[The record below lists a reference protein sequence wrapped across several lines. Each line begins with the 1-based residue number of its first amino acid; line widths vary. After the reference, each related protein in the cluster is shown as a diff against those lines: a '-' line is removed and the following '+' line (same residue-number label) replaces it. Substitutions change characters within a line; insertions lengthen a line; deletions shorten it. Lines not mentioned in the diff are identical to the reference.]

1 MKTMICTV
9 CGHSIRLMERVES
22 LGRYVATEQCVC
34 GNIEKGATYSYN
46 LLSDSYEEWI
56 NGYKPDK
63 PFLVLDTKEA
73 VPERLDIQTVP
84 AAKDQGSLADG
95 FENELQVVMDKYCG
109 QGMTIGSALGAMQN
123 RMFHLMLNIHLSTI
137 VDVVKRNLK

>member
-1 MKTMICTV
+1 MKVMTCKIC
-9 CGHSIRLMERVES
+9 GQSIRLMDRAES
-22 LGRYVATEQCVC
+22 LDRYVATEQCVC
-34 GNIEKGATYSYN
+34 GNIEKGAIYSYS
-46 LLSDSYEEWI
+46 LLSDNHEKVIKE
-56 NGYKPDK
+56 NTPDK
-63 PFLVLDTKEA
+63 LFLVYDTKEV
-73 VPERLDIQTVP
+73 VPERRDIQTIP

-95 FENELQVVMDKYCG
+95 FENELQAVMDKYCG